1 MAEIRKGNVV
11 GLKSGS
17 VSMVVESVGD
27 YSPTG
32 PEDGAACVWHEGSKI
47 MRDAFDCAV
56 LHVFDP

>member
-1 MAEIRKGNVV
+1 M
-11 GLKSGS
+11 GLKNGG

-32 PEDGAACVWHEGSKI
+32 LEDGAACVWHEGSKT

-56 LHVFDP
+56 LHVLDP